1 MKGPLNEL
9 YISPQFLCKKWVE
22 LILYGK
28 DEEIKATIPK
38 VGRQAW
44 EWKIQK
50 NVTRRGKE
58 EPRCSLDSCCLVFH
72 WQILRILQIL
82 KTPPMADMR
91 CYDAIQTAGH
101 LAERRASLELEPIAY
116 YSRNPISI
124 KTICSMSET
133 LEQR

>member
-28 DEEIKATIPK
+28 DEERKATIPK

-44 EWKIQK
+44 ECKIQK

-72 WQILRILQIL
+72 WQILQILQIL
-82 KTPPMADMR
+82 KIPHGRYAM
-91 CYDAIQTAGH
+91 
-101 LAERRASLELEPIAY
+101 L
-116 YSRNPISI
+116 
-124 KTICSMSET
+124 
-133 LEQR
+133 